1 MKSNDRLLVQVE
13 RSNLFPSHCVLAPR
27 HALLCSSPGEPQCI
41 KSQLMAKCNSNST
54 DLSKATQSVSQ
65 IKKNP
70 SAFPSKCYPSII
82 KRTSLFHYQIKTA
95 CNIVISLRSL
105 REMKKKLNVFS
116 LHNMQIQS
124 SWQ

>member
-65 IKKNP
+65 IKKTPVHFLANAILALLKEP
-70 SAFPSKCYPSII
+70 VYFII
-82 KRTSLFHYQIKTA
+82 KSKQHVILSFHCVA
-95 CNIVISLRSL
+95 
-105 REMKKKLNVFS
+105 
-116 LHNMQIQS
+116 
-124 SWQ
+124 